1 LDLKPIIKTKKIT
14 ITNTDIHLRSLI
26 WRDDMVKVNRK
37 EILDILNGYDKNDIT
52 IATLGS
58 HTSLHML
65 KGAKDEGFHTAV
77 VCEKGREV
85 PYQRFGVA
93 DEFIMVDKFKDI
105 VNDEVQE
112 ELRDM
117 NSIVIPHGSF
127 VAYAGLDRVENDFN
141 VPMFGNRDILRWE
154 AERDLERKLMIE
166 SGIRIPQK
174 YQDPSD
180 IDRTVMVK
188 FPGARGGR
196 GYFVASSTDEYHEK
210 IDSML
215 QRNWIGKKDVKMAHI
230 EEYVSGCNY
239 CIHYFYSALKDEVEV
254 LGMDS
259 RYESNIDGLCRIPAK
274 DQLDI
279 GLDPSYVI
287 TGNHPVVMRESLL
300 PQVFD
305 VGDKLVEGAKKLVP
319 PGMNGP
325 FCLQTLCNDDLEVIV
340 FEMSARTDG
349 GSNTFMHT
357 SSYSYL
363 LFGELMS
370 VGRRIAREIKI
381 GNAENRLDVIIT

>member
-1 LDLKPIIKTKKIT
+1 
-14 ITNTDIHLRSLI
+14 
-26 WRDDMVKVNRK
+26 MGKVNRD
-37 EILDILNGYDKNDIT
+37 EILDILNGYEKDDIT

-58 HTSLHML
+58 HSSLHIL
-65 KGAKDEGFHTAV
+65 KGAKEEGFRTAV

-85 PYQRFGVA
+85 PYQRFQVA
-93 DEFIMVDKFKDI
+93 NDYILVEKFKDI
-105 VNDEVQE
+105 INDEVQE
-112 ELRDM
+112 ELRNM
-117 NSIVIPHGSF
+117 NSIVVPHGSF

-154 AERDLERKLMIE
+154 AERDLERKLMTE

-174 YQDPSD
+174 YQNPTD

-196 GYFVASSTDEYHEK
+196 GYFVASSTEEYDEK

-215 QRNWIGKKDVKMAHI
+215 NRNWIGEEDIKMAHL

-239 CIHYFYSALKDEVEV
+239 CIHYFYSALKEEVE
-254 LGMDS
+254 LMGMDS
-259 RYESNIDGLCRIPAK
+259 RYESNIDGICRIPAK

-279 GLDPSYVI
+279 SLDPSYVI

-305 VGDKLVEGAKKLVP
+305 IGDKLVEGAKNLVP

-325 FCLQTLCNDDLEVIV
+325 FCLQTLVNDDLEVIV
-340 FEMSARTDG
+340 FEMSARIDG
-349 GSNTFMHT
+349 GTNTFMHA
-357 SSYSYL
+357 SAYSYL

-370 VGRRIAREIKI
+370 MGRRISREIKNGAA
-381 GNAENRLDVIIT
+381 GNNLEVLIT